1 MTSPSDEKRICAM
14 FDSFCKKVSRNY
26 LRDLERAEE
35 RRDKHY
41 SGGPV
46 DYFLELSG
54 RRDAYP
60 SDSFVRYADGLP
72 CAVESEIL
80 YKALSSLTEKQR
92 NVLLLGLWRGLSD
105 REISERVEVTTRTVY
120 NLRQRAYSRIRE
132 YYEKRG
138 RDP

>member
-1 MTSPSDEKRICAM
+1 MTLPSDEKRICAM

-35 RRDKHY
+35 RRERHY
-41 SGGPV
+41 SDVSV
-46 DYFLELSG
+46 DFFLELSG

-60 SDSFVRYADGLP
+60 SDSFVLYADGLP
-72 CAVESEIL
+72 CAVEGETL
-80 YKALSSLTEKQR
+80 YKALSSLPERQR
-92 NVLLLGLWRGLSD
+92 DVLLLGFWRGLSD
-105 REISERVEVTTRTVY
+105 GEISGRMEVTARTVY
-120 NLRQRAYSRIRE
+120 NLRQRAFGKIRE

>member
-60 SDSFVRYADGLP
+60 SDSFVLYADGLP
-72 CAVESEIL
+72 CTVESEIL

-92 NVLLLGLWRGLSD
+92 NVLLWGFWRGLSD
-105 REISERVEVTTRTVY
+105 GEISERMEVTMRTVY

>member
-41 SGGPV
+41 SDEPI

-54 RRDAYP
+54 RRDAYL
-60 SDSFVRYADGLP
+60 SDSFVLYADGLP
-72 CAVESEIL
+72 CAVESETL
-80 YKALSSLTEKQR
+80 YKALSSLPEKQR
-92 NVLLLGLWRGLSD
+92 NVLLMGYWRAFSD
-105 REISERVEVTTRTVY
+105 GEISERMEVTTRTVY

>member
-1 MTSPSDEKRICAM
+1 MPLPSDEKRICEM

-35 RRDKHY
+35 RRDTHY
-41 SGGPV
+41 PEEPI

-60 SDSFVRYADGLP
+60 SDSFVLYADRLP

-80 YKALSSLTEKQR
+80 YKALLSLPERQR
-92 NVLLLGLWRGLSD
+92 NVLLLGFWRGLAD
-105 REISERVEVTTRTVY
+105 GEISERMEVTTRTVY
-120 NLRQRAYSRIRE
+120 NLRQRAFSRIRE

>member
-35 RRDKHY
+35 RRDSHY
-41 SGGPV
+41 SDEPV

-54 RRDAYP
+54 RRDIYP
-60 SDSFVRYADGLP
+60 SDSFVLYADGMP
-72 CAVESEIL
+72 CAVESETL
-80 YKALSSLTEKQR
+80 YKALLSLSERQR
-92 NVLLLGLWRGLSD
+92 NVLLLGFWRGQAD
-105 REISERVEVTTRTVY
+105 GEISERMEVTTRTVY
-120 NLRQRAYSRIRE
+120 NLRQRAFSRIRE